1 MAANV
6 SSEPRRAVR
15 IPVSVAAAQAKVLF
29 EDRQVPVK
37 DGCLLDDF
45 DALGTHAYTI
55 SAR

>member
-15 IPVSVAAAQAKVLF
+15 VPVSVAATRAQALF
-29 EDRQVPVK
+29 EDRQVRVK

-45 DALGTHAYTI
+45 DALATHAYTI
-55 SAR
+55 DGR